1 MEGGMGRR
9 GGGGGDKERRRDG
22 TKDKRGGDEGW
33 ERRKGGVWD
42 RMENEAEKVVEAG
55 LRSGRCRQ
63 RMTEG
68 VCMRVCR
75 WTSAKQRNISN
86 RE

>member
-1 MEGGMGRR
+1 M
-9 GGGGGDKERRRDG
+9 G